1 MVQVTY
7 IDVSGLFEGPEL
19 EIPPA
24 HEWDD
29 ADAILAEYGIGPI
42 DRCNHYNEVSP
53 NGYPGNRAYLRSQ
66 MRRRLVKAGHVV
78 SYSNSTEE

>member
-1 MVQVTY
+1 MAY
-7 IDVSGLFEGPEL
+7 IDVSGLFEGPAR

-29 ADAILAEYGIGPI
+29 ADDILAEYGIEPI
-42 DRCNHYNEVSP
+42 DRRNHYNEVSP

-66 MRRRLVKAGHVV
+66 MRRRLVRAGHAV
-78 SYSNSTEE
+78 SYSEQSADIV